1 MIKMKKIA
9 LILTLVMLLFCLSG
23 CREKLLPQ
31 ERPDDFSFSL
41 IWGVYGTSS
50 YDSRTGKLV
59 KTTDATHP
67 DDYVTY
73 LHLSDEMLDYF
84 YRLLRDLDVEDYP
97 DEYDPDPHT
106 MCSPSSALSVTV
118 RAGGK
123 TKVVTVDDMA
133 TSPIALIGKSKRYL
147 ETCKI
152 IRDLLIETEE
162 WKALPEYEFFYD

>member
-1 MIKMKKIA
+1 MKKIA

-67 DDYVTY
+67 EDYVTY

-84 YRLLRDLDVEDYP
+84 YRLLRDLDIEDYP

-118 RAGGK
+118 RANGK
-123 TKVVTVDDMA
+123 TKVVNVDDMA

>member
-41 IWGVYGTSS
+41 TWGVYGTSS

-67 DDYVTY
+67 EDYVTY

-106 MCSPSSALSVTV
+106 MCSPSSSLTVTV

-123 TKVVTVDDMA
+123 TKVVNVDDMA

>member
-1 MIKMKKIA
+1 MKKIA
-9 LILTLVMLLFCLSG
+9 LILTLVMLIFCLSG

-31 ERPDDFSFSL
+31 ERPADFSFSL
-41 IWGVYGTSS
+41 IWGAYGTSS

-67 DDYVTY
+67 EDYVTY
-73 LHLSDEMLDYF
+73 LHLSDETLDYF

-123 TKVVTVDDMA
+123 TKVVKVDDMA
-133 TSPIALIGKSKRYL
+133 TSPIAFIGKSKRYL

-152 IRDLLIETEE
+152 IRDLLTASDE
-162 WKALPEYEFFYD
+162 WKALPDYEFYYY